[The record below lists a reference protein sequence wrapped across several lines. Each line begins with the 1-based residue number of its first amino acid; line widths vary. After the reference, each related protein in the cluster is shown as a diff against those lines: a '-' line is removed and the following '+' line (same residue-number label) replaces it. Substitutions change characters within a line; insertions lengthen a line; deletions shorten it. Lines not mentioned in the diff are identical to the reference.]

1 MASCGSYRP
10 RQNYRS
16 VGRFFLSLLSATLSC
31 FQLRYHES
39 MLTISILLQP
49 GDCSV
54 FGACVAEESTWD
66 PAAPLSGQLVYD
78 GVLPMV
84 HILTKDEEKRRRKED
99 EKKRRME
106 QKSADAKEAK
116 VQQLKQKHALK
127 KQKRLSRGESTMS
140 SRGSAGIEDTRS
152 SEDGELESSAT
163 STHSTHSHKSHPA
176 DASSE
181 KHEKSKDE
189 SDTKGPTRKDSDEK
203 LQRSNSPVDD
213 ESGTPNSSTKAGRRR
228 SSKRQSSERPR
239 SVRLTSSEKSSGK
252 LEQFSVSSSAPSAA
266 SPISGAVADADAE
279 ESVGTP
285 RDNDSAPNSRRL
297 GALPTVLSNMVKHY
311 DDDRITDSSASS
323 LPGTPRDSAATTTT
337 EAKDSS
343 EMESPRLSFS
353 RGRQSIESPPGSTT
367 LSQESNTSTPRA
379 THNQHAQL
387 ILNWT
392 VGAHE
397 SEYEERCNLLCIAW
411 NELHEHS
418 VAHPALLIEV
428 QELGSPRG
436 LEDVEIEEEVE
447 STSKDEHHHHHLH
460 MHRHHRKHSSELEE
474 EEKVTHVSTAK
485 PTAERGGVHSD
496 PKYKPAPRVQR
507 GMSAAYLRSA
517 ATLKKADVERLE
529 NATYFDQDEIRE
541 LHVLFSKVSGY
552 TLHITAET
560 FNAFLPELSDPELR
574 RAVFTAFDKSHEFD
588 DKISFDEFVQSLSSM
603 CRGTPEER
611 ARVVFDMCATA
622 SRFGPA
628 HITRDSVLRIVGRI
642 ATAMEHAGFEPR
654 DYGSPAQV
662 VNNVF
667 LKQSAQAVESSTKS
681 SVRGRIAV
689 FAKGIGHLRRDER
702 HSAKAYAKADLHE
715 RNELGEDEEYDQ
727 VGDSE
732 DSEDSADSETDS
744 TDGSGS
750 STNPTDDETR
760 PRKHKRGLSGSKDN
774 ITRNHAKDRPS
785 FFQRV
790 ASRRMESQQ
799 RKQSFRVPKTDSS
812 AVPPRPLF
820 DSASNPFSMSYS
832 LNQSQVLS
840 EAQALNSSQL
850 VDHTQT
856 ALSQTQQLLNID
868 PDHALG
874 GSAMEEERK
883 AQLAK
888 VAELEKDLEKLELEK
903 LELEKSDA
911 SGDED
916 LGHDADSESF
926 ENMMADSSSAGEPI
940 PEVKIEPLIE
950 EKVVTKEVKVRRKP
964 VEGEDHAGEE
974 DEDDAAAAASSSG
987 TSPKPSPRAL
997 KPKPI
1002 IEEETAAL
1010 ASEDSEAKK
1019 QRVAFAFS
1027 NDRIEVPDHEMD
1039 EEEVKKA
1046 RSPALPRR
1054 MRPGDTHAPPSD
1066 EISHSHTTSGTSTP
1080 PSPDS
1085 PVPVRRAGHNRIQTN
1100 HYETGLTR
1108 KQFKTRCKNEPD
1120 LAECFGLFD
1129 FFNSAV
1135 VEPLIRLGAERSHMK
1150 LVSIAGVMTKERGS
1164 MSRKIGKWGDKRYF
1178 VLKDGFLGYSKRPA
1192 GPLERAIPLFG
1203 ASIKPN
1209 ITEKK
1214 FALTIIAPFFHRKL
1228 SLPTAEQAQMWLHAL
1243 RQMLS
1248 GGKLRFKSFAPPR
1261 EGISVRPFMN
1271 GKEYFDALVPIL
1283 ARVKRRLL
1291 IGGWYLSPGLLL
1303 KRGAVDA
1310 AMDRFRLDNMI
1321 LDAANRGVSVYILI
1335 YNAPSFTDF
1344 DLQPT
1349 YVCNFFNNL
1358 HPNIHAMMHP
1368 NNRIPS
1374 MWSHHQ
1380 KLVSCDETVA
1390 FIGGIDLCYGR
1401 YEDSDYNITDELE
1414 TNFPGRDY
1422 CNVFLENESNGPS
1435 EQSVVDRAK
1444 QPRMPWCD
1452 VQVQMNG
1459 MAAYDVALNFM
1470 QRWDHIVRQGTYECK
1485 SMPYVFPSH
1494 SVRDPS
1500 QAEGVIDAA
1509 TGQPFPSEV
1518 DGVQSLST
1526 LTGTAIERLSDSS
1539 TSTKSKEKEK
1549 EREKDREKENQKV
1562 LENET
1567 SSEKLSK
1574 SAVQREDEKEAHR
1587 TKKKRERVA
1596 KEARDDASKGKD
1608 DTSSKGKDNTSSK
1621 GKDRASSSSP
1631 DSPEVSDVESEDL
1644 EDIRPKA
1651 NPLNPTAAEPLV
1663 VEEMTASN
1671 SVLIVP
1677 EVSWDSRVP
1686 MENVALPEEE
1696 LGYADC
1702 NVQIVRS
1709 VCSWSGGTAAPEQ
1722 SIYKA
1727 YIDLIRNAEHS
1738 IFIQNQY
1745 FISSIDRPAPK
1756 NRLIEALY
1764 LRLKIAIEKKQDFR
1778 VLVLIPVLPGGAHI
1792 EAASTRYML
1801 KYTYRTISRGGHS
1814 LLEKL
1819 QRDFPDVDVHEYI
1832 RFGTPRQLGRLGN
1845 DLVSEPVYI
1854 HSKVMIVDDRRAI
1867 IGSANINDR
1876 SLRGTRDSE
1885 LCCVI
1890 EPGTAADSPSR
1901 CSSTMNGKDYEVCK
1915 PVHALRIRMY
1925 ADMVGVKVNSNKPD
1939 DLAQLDLLKD
1949 PFPALELLMRR
1960 AEINTKAYLRV
1971 FPGMIPN
1978 VVYRISDFKRATAPV
1993 GPDADPIVREQ
2004 RLEDV
2009 ALIRGIITSWPFDFL
2024 KDEPIGIGFFE
2035 KEYMVPRI
2043 IFL

>member
-1 MASCGSYRP
+1 M
-10 RQNYRS
+10 
-16 VGRFFLSLLSATLSC
+16 T
-31 FQLRYHES
+31 
-39 MLTISILLQP
+39 ILLQP
-49 GDCSV
+49 GDCGV

-66 PAAPLSGQLVYD
+66 PAALLTGQLVYD

-84 HILTKDEEKRRRKED
+84 HILTKEEEKRRRKED
-99 EKKRRME
+99 EKKRRLE
-106 QKSADAKEAK
+106 QKNADAKEAK

-140 SRGSAGIEDTRS
+140 SRGSAGVDDTRS
-152 SEDGELESSAT
+152 SEDGELEGSAT
-163 STHSTHSHKSHPA
+163 STHSAHSHKSNRA

-181 KHEKSKDE
+181 THEKSKEE
-189 SDTKGPTRKDSDEK
+189 SNVKSPARKDSEEK

-213 ESGTPNSSTKAGRRR
+213 ESGTPKSSTKAGRRQ

-252 LEQFSVSSSAPSAA
+252 LEQFSVSGSAPNAA
-266 SPISGAVADADAE
+266 SPLSGAVADHDAE

-297 GALPTVLSNMVKHY
+297 GALPAVLSNMVKHY

-323 LPGTPRDSAATTTT
+323 LPGTPRESTPTTATD
-337 EAKDSS
+337 AKDSS

-379 THNQHAQL
+379 THNQHSQL
-387 ILNWT
+387 ILNWK

-397 SEYEERCNLLCIAW
+397 AEYEERSNLLFIAW

-428 QELGSPRG
+428 QELTSPTG
-436 LEDVEIEEEVE
+436 IEEDAEEDEVE
-447 STSKDEHHHHHLH
+447 STASKDEHHHHHHPHLH
-460 MHRHHRKHSSELEE
+460 LHKHHHKHSSDLTE
-474 EEKVTHVSTAK
+474 EEKVTHVATSSAK
-485 PTAERGGVHSD
+485 SSERGGVHSD

-541 LHVLFSKVSGY
+541 LHVLFCKVSGY
-552 TLHITAET
+552 TAHITAET

-628 HITRDSVLRIVGRI
+628 HITRDGVLRIVSRI
-642 ATAMEHAGFEPR
+642 STAMEHAGFEPR
-654 DYGSPAQV
+654 DYGSPIQV

-667 LKQSAQAVESSTKS
+667 LKQGAQAAESSTKP

-727 VGDSE
+727 VGDSD
-732 DSEDSADSETDS
+732 DSDDSIDSETDS
-744 TDGSGS
+744 TDDSGS

-760 PRKHKRGLSGSKDN
+760 PRKHKRGLSGSKDA
-774 ITRNHAKDRPS
+774 IARNNAKDRPS

-820 DSASNPFSMSYS
+820 DSASNPFSDSYA

-856 ALSQTQQLLNID
+856 ALSQTQQLLNIN
-868 PDHALG
+868 PDNAPVG
-874 GSAMEEERK
+874 TAVEEERK

-888 VAELEKDLEKLELEK
+888 VAELEKNLEQLELA
-903 LELEKSDA
+903 KSGEV
-911 SGDED
+911 SGEEDD
-916 LGHDADSESF
+916 LGHDMDSESF
-926 ENMMADSSSAGEPI
+926 ENMMAHSSSEEVLAVASPI
-940 PEVKIEPLIE
+940 PEVKVEPVVE
-950 EKVVTKEVKVRRKP
+950 EKVTTKEVKVKTKAKKHHL
-964 VEGEDHAGEE
+964 EGEDIAGEE

-987 TSPKPSPRAL
+987 QSPKPSPRAL

-1027 NDRIEVPDHEMD
+1027 NDRIEVPDHEM
-1039 EEEVKKA
+1039 EEEEIKKH

-1066 EISHSHTTSGTSTP
+1066 EISHSHTSGTSTP

-1085 PVPVRRAGHNRIQTN
+1085 PVPVRRVGHNRIQTN

-1129 FFNSAV
+1129 FFNNAV
-1135 VEPLIRLGAERSHMK
+1135 VEPLIRLSAERSHLK
-1150 LVSIAGVMTKERGS
+1150 LVSMAGVMTKERGS
-1164 MSRKIGKWGDKRYF
+1164 MSRKLGKWGDKRYF

-1203 ASIKPN
+1203 ASIKPA
-1209 ITEKK
+1209 ISDKK
-1214 FALTIIAPFFHRKL
+1214 FGLTIIAPYFHRKL
-1228 SLPTAEQAQMWLHAL
+1228 SLPTAEQAQLWLHAL
-1243 RQMLS
+1243 RQMLA
-1248 GGKLRFKSFAPPR
+1248 GGKMRFKSFAPPR

-1271 GKEYFDALVPIL
+1271 GKEYFDALVPLL

-1310 AMDRFRLDNMI
+1310 ALDRFRLDNMI
-1321 LDAANRGVSVYILI
+1321 LDAANRGVAVYIVI

-1380 KLVSCDETVA
+1380 KLVCCDETVA

-1470 QRWDHIVRQGTYECK
+1470 QRWDHIVRQGTYEGK
-1485 SMPYVFPSH
+1485 SMPYIFPSH

-1500 QAEGVIDAA
+1500 QAEGVIDAS
-1509 TGQPFPSEV
+1509 TGRPFPSEV
-1518 DGVQSLST
+1518 DGVQTLTS
-1526 LTGTAIERLSDSS
+1526 LTGTAIERLSDSC
-1539 TSTKSKEKEK
+1539 TSTKSKESAKA
-1549 EREKDREKENQKV
+1549 V
-1562 LENET
+1562 VENET

-1574 SAVQREDEKEAHR
+1574 SSVQREDEKEAHR

-1596 KEARDDASKGKD
+1596 KEARDDAHKGESRKEVE
-1608 DTSSKGKDNTSSK
+1608 K
-1621 GKDRASSSSP
+1621 ASSSSP
-1631 DSPEVSDVESEDL
+1631 ESPEVSDVESEEL

-1651 NPLNPTAAEPLV
+1651 NPENPSGAEPLV

-1671 SVLIVP
+1671 SVFVVP

-1686 MENVALPEEE
+1686 LENVALTEDD
-1696 LGYADC
+1696 LGFGDC
-1702 NVQIVRS
+1702 SVQIVRS
-1709 VCSWSGGTAAPEQ
+1709 VCSWSAGTAAPEQ

-1727 YIDLIRNAEHS
+1727 YIDLIRNAEHT

-1764 LRLKIAIEKKQDFR
+1764 LRLKIAIEKKQAFR

-1819 QRDFPDVDVHEYI
+1819 QKDFPDVDVHEYI
-1832 RFGTPRQLGRLGN
+1832 RFGTPRQIGRLGN

-1890 EPGTAADSPSR
+1890 EPGSAPDSPSR
-1901 CSSTMNGKDYEVCK
+1901 CEITMNGKTYEACT
-1915 PVHALRIRMY
+1915 PVHSLRVRMW
-1925 ADMVGVKVNSNKPD
+1925 ADMVGVKVNSSKPD
-1939 DLAQLDLLKD
+1939 DMAQLDLLKD
-1949 PFPALELLMRR
+1949 PFPGLELVMRR

-1993 GPDADPIVREQ
+1993 GPDADPVVREQ

-2009 ALIRGIITSWPFDFL
+2009 ALIRGVITSWPFDFL